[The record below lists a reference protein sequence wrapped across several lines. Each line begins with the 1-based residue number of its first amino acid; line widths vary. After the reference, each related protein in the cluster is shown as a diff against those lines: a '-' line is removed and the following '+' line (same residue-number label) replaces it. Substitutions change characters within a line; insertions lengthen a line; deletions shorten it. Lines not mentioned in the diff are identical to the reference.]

1 MIKKIITEIMARNRI
16 KIHPMGYNK
25 KELGRVIDYK
35 IGHRGEPTT
44 GKVQTIVINRENNIV
59 KNIIHSAANKI
70 RKGRTLAEMVYE
82 SFPA

>member
-1 MIKKIITEIMARNRI
+1 MARNRI
-16 KIHPMGYNK
+16 KVHPMGYNK
-25 KELGRVIDYK
+25 ATLGRTISYK
-35 IGHRGEPTT
+35 VAHRGEPTI

-82 SFPA
+82 SFPV